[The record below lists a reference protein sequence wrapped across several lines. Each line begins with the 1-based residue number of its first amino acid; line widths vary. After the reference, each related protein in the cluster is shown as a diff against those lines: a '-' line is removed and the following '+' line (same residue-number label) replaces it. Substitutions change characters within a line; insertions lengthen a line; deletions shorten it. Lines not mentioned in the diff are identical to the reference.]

1 MHRNVEKILVTKEQI
16 AQRVAELG
24 AEISRDYASEKIL
37 LVGILKGSVLFMAD
51 LMRHLDL
58 DVEIDFMAVSS
69 YGEGTQTSGEIKIR
83 KDLGVDIANRRV
95 LIVEDIVDT
104 GTTLY
109 CLRQLLQDRGA
120 ASVDIATLL
129 SKPTRRQMDVEVKYI
144 GFTVPDEF
152 VVGYGLDFA
161 EAYRQLPYIGV
172 LRPECY
178 QAE

>member
-1 MHRNVEKILVTKEQI
+1 MHRNVEKILVTKEEI
-16 AQRVAELG
+16 EKRVTELG
-24 AEISRDYASEKIL
+24 KEISRDYAGEKLL

-69 YGEGTQTSGEIKIR
+69 YGSGTQTSGEIKIR
-83 KDLGVDIANRRV
+83 KDLGVDIAQRRV
-95 LIVEDIVDT
+95 LVVEDIVDT

-109 CLRQLLQDRGA
+109 YLRKMLQERGA
-120 ASVDIATLL
+120 ASVDIVTLL
-129 SKPTRRQMDVEVKYI
+129 SKPSRRQMDVEVKYT

-161 EAYRQLPYIGV
+161 ESYRQLPIVGV

-178 QAE
+178 AVD